1 MTSPPLLTEDEFCQ
15 LLTQFIKDRV
25 GGSVEVD
32 ANTHLWER
40 GYLDSFA
47 LLELVVW
54 LEELTGRR
62 VELGPDSL
70 ERFFTIGRIYEAYVS
85 VGPQ

>member
-1 MTSPPLLTEDEFCQ
+1 MISPQALTRDEFQCR
-15 LLTQFIKDRV
+15 LTQFIEERV
-25 GGSVEVD
+25 GQRIAVD
-32 ANTHLWER
+32 INTHLWEA

-54 LEELTGRR
+54 LEKLTGRR

-70 ERFFTIGRIYEAYVS
+70 ETFFTIGRIYDAYLCG
-85 VGPQ
+85 GPR

>member
-1 MTSPPLLTEDEFCQ
+1 MTSPTSLTEDEFCQ
-15 LLTQFIKDRV
+15 LLIQFIEDRI
-25 GGSVEVD
+25 GGSIDVD
-32 ANTHLWER
+32 VNTHLWEA

-47 LLELVVW
+47 SLELVVW

-85 VGPQ
+85 VEPQ